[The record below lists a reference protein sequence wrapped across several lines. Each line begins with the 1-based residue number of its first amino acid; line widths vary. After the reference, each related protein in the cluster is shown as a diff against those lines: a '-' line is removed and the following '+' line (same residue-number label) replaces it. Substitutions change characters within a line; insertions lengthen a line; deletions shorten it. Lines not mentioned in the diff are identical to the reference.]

1 MLRMI
6 ARVVLPL
13 SATAFLAACI
23 VVPAPRHAPPAQQVP
38 QPQAAPPAYQAPPPP
53 YSQQA
58 PQERPPIYSERRG
71 PPAQPQGQWQGP
83 PQGQA
88 QAQIEYGQVRNI
100 ERLRLRGEPLGAGAV
115 IGGVVGAVVG
125 RSVGSGHD
133 GRAVGTVLGAVGGAI
148 IGNEIERDQAER
160 VGHDVFRISIRL
172 DQGAARVFEV
182 ANPGELRVGDRVRIE
197 GGNRLVRV

>member
-1 MLRMI
+1 M
-6 ARVVLPL
+6 
-13 SATAFLAACI
+13 LAACI
-23 VVPAPRHAPPAQQVP
+23 VVPAPRHAPPVQHAPQPHP
-38 QPQAAPPAYQAPPPP
+38 QPQPAPPLVQAPPPP

-58 PQERPPIYSERRG
+58 PQDRPPIYSERRG
-71 PPAQPQGQWQGP
+71 APPVAQGQPQGQWQGP
-83 PQGQA
+83 A
-88 QAQIEYGQVRNI
+88 QAQVEYGQVRNI

-160 VGHDVFRISIRL
+160 VARDVFRISIRL